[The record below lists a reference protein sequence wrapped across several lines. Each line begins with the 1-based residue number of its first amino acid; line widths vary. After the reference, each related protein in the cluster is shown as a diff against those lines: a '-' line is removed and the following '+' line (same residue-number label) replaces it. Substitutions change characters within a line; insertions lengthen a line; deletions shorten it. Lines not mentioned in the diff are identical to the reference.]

1 MHLLQSKQGVLQ
13 LEPKLGQP
21 GTEIEVAGTTLDDMA
36 SAGRLHVLHGLG
48 YMCCMDSVDLEY
60 RSRGQPQHKCRKK
73 SEGLSKRNQ
82 AHGKSNKENA
92 K

>member
-21 GTEIEVAGTTLDDMA
+21 ATEIEVAGTTLDDMA

-48 YMCCMDSVDLEY
+48 
-60 RSRGQPQHKCRKK
+60 
-73 SEGLSKRNQ
+73 
-82 AHGKSNKENA
+82 
-92 K
+92 